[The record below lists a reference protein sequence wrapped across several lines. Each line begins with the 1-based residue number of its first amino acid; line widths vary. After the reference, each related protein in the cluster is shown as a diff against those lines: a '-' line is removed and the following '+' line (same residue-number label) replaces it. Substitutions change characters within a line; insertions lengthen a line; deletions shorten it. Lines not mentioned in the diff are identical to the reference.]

1 MPLPLAIL
9 IGLLIPFLGT
19 SFGALSVFLLNGR
32 SSERLERLLCGFAS
46 GVMIAASV
54 WSLIIPAIN
63 MAESSGGVGWI
74 PAAVGL
80 LLGVLFL
87 CSIDLL
93 LPARREGER
102 EGRRSLLFFSVTLHN
117 LPEGMAVGVVYAA
130 LLGGAEG
137 VSLASAIGLS
147 IGIALQNLPEG
158 AVISVPMASA
168 GASASRSFAAGVLSG
183 AIEPLGAALMLFLS
197 AYLSPLLP
205 YLLSFAAGAML
216 EVVVRELIPASQ
228 TEGDGVLGVLGV
240 SFGFSLMM
248 ILDVVFG

>member
-46 GVMIAASV
+46 GVMIAALV

-63 MAESSGGVGWI
+63 MTESSGGIGWI
-74 PAAVGL
+74 PATIGL

-93 LPARREGER
+93 LPARGEG

-130 LLGGAEG
+130 LLSGAEG

-168 GASASRSFAAGVLSG
+168 GASASRSFSAGVLSG
-183 AIEPLGAALMLFLS
+183 VIEPLGAALMLFLS